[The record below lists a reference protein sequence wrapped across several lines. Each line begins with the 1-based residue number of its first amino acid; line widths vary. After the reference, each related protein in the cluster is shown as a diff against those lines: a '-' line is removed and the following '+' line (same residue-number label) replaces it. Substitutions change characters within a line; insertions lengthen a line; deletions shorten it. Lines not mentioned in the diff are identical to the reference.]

1 MGTTYQ
7 RGYVTPRGKQWY
19 GYYRKVVNDPA
30 TNEQKSVRIPV
41 NLGSKSEM
49 TKTEARQ
56 TLERE
61 ITKQLGQPG
70 SPTRIMNDGSVTF
83 AWFVTNRFL
92 PLKEAVWKEE
102 TAKTKKCLIQLD
114 LVEPL
119 GEIPLVNFDKFS
131 LQLHLNKLAT
141 TGSKDRVLQIRAY
154 LRDIFAEA
162 VDQDFLVKDPARKI
176 KVPAQLRA
184 TDTTTLTWDQ
194 LRLALSKLNLRD
206 RILLE
211 LDMTNALRP
220 SELFAFRWKRF
231 DYRSSTLT
239 VAETVYKGKIRDWG
253 KTKKSLTV
261 IHIPRQL
268 ANDLQAWR
276 LECEEK
282 AREAFEKGKRKSA
295 ALSPDDFMFEN
306 EDGGFLDTDNYR
318 KRVLHKVARELQLPK
333 LTFQVIRR
341 TIATLAQ
348 KKGTI
353 KDVRGVMRHSRT
365 ATTTDVYMQ
374 EIPASVQSTINSIN
388 SELRKSDAKT
398 RKKSKESAPAGAVV
412 SSRRK
417 SSTRVTQNDTKSW
430 EGGSEHLPAYA

>member
-1 MGTTYQ
+1 M
-7 RGYVTPRGKQWY
+7 
-19 GYYRKVVNDPA
+19 VNDPA
-30 TNEQKSVRIPV
+30 TNEPKSVRVPV
-41 NLGSKSEM
+41 NLGPKSKL

-56 TLERE
+56 ALERE

-70 SPTRIMNDGSVTF
+70 SPTRIINDGSVTLG
-83 AWFVTNRFL
+83 WFVNSRFI

-102 TAKTKKCLIQLD
+102 TAKTKKLLIRLD
-114 LVEPL
+114 IVELL
-119 GEIPLVNFDKFS
+119 GDIPLVNFDKFS
-131 LQLHLNKLAT
+131 LQLHLNKLALT
-141 TGSKDRVLQIRAY
+141 RSKDRVLQMRAY
-154 LRDIFAEA
+154 IRDIFAEA
-162 VDQDFLVKDPARKI
+162 VDQDFLVKDPARKL

-194 LRLALSKLNLRD
+194 LRLALSKLSLRD

-231 DYRSSTLT
+231 DYSAQTLT
-239 VAETVYKGKIRDWG
+239 VVETVYKGKIRDWG

-268 ANDLQAWR
+268 ADDLQAWR
-276 LECEEK
+276 LEREGK
-282 AREAFEKGKRKSA
+282 AKEAFSKNKKKSA

-306 EDGGFLDTDNYR
+306 EEGGFLDTDNYR
-318 KRVLHKVARELQLPK
+318 KRVLHKIARELQFPK

-348 KKGTI
+348 KKGTV
-353 KDVRGVMRHSRT
+353 KDVQGVMRHSRA

-374 EIPASVQSTINSIN
+374 EIPASVQSTINSIK
-388 SELRKSDAKT
+388 SELRKSETRT
-398 RKKSKESAPAGAVV
+398 RKTPKKSGAAGAVV
-412 SSRRK
+412 RSRRK
-417 SSTRVTQNDTKSW
+417 PFARVTQNDTKSW
-430 EGGSEHLPAYA
+430 KGGSAPLPAYA